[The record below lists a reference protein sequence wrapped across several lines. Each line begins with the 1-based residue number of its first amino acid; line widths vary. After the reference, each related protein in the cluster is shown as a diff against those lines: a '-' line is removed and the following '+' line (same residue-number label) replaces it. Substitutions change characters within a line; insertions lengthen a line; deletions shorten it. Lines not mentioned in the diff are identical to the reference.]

1 MMGVVKALLFDLDG
15 VLVDTA
21 RFHFVAWQQLAN
33 DLGIPFNEEQNEQ
46 LKGVSRTESLER
58 ILAWGNKT
66 ASAAEKQ
73 AWMDK
78 KNTHYLQLV
87 DEMGPEDVLP
97 GVLAFLTDARDA
109 GLRIALGSASKN
121 AQRILDRTGLTP
133 CFDAIVDGTHTSK
146 SKPDPEVFLLG
157 AEALETAP
165 GQCVVVEDSQA
176 GIEAANRARMHSLG
190 IGDPA
195 VLQGANYVVPGFATF
210 SFADFEKLIG

>member
-21 RFHFVAWQQLAN
+21 RFHFVAWQQLARE
-33 DLGIPFNEEQNEQ
+33 LGIPFTEVQNEQ
-46 LKGVSRTESLER
+46 LKGVSRVESLER

-66 ASAAEKQ
+66 ATPAQKE
-73 AWMDK
+73 AWMK
-78 KNTHYLQLV
+78 QKNDHYLQLV
-87 DEMGPEDVLP
+87 DAMGPADVLP
-97 GVLAFLTDARDA
+97 GVLTFLTDARNA

-121 AQRILDRTGLTP
+121 AQRILDRTGLTS

-157 AEALETAP
+157 AQALETAP

-176 GIEAANRARMHSLG
+176 GIEAANRANMHSLG

-195 VLQGANYVVPGFATF
+195 VLHGANHVVPGFANF